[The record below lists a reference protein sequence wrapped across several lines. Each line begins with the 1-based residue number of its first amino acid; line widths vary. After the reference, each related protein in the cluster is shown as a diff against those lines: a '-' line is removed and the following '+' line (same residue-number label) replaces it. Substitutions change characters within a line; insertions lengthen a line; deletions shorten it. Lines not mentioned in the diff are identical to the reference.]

1 MDSHCDKLVYGKLKA
16 NSQKLFGHDLIY
28 LKGFLPRLLVWN
40 HRLEIKPLITSL
52 EKVIDLYPYI
62 SGRIHGINSPDPTL
76 YGSNKG
82 VRFVCEERDE
92 PLPFL
97 CDNQPID
104 IHKYKGLKQLLLE
117 VESDSFD
124 EDTPLFQ
131 VKLSLFTNGSILAT
145 SICHGLADGA
155 ARFNLMSA
163 WSDFARGLTP
173 LPPELDRNMLR
184 DDVLAEAIDSRP
196 SYWYSSANIWSQDP
210 EFICTSD
217 VLRLEAEFISALV
230 NDVHVST
237 RKMGFISRQDVIQA
251 YVWKLLSKL
260 GDKKDRGKSTIYF
273 LYDYRKKIGLSR
285 DYFGNAC
292 DGIILS
298 KNDLEN
304 YSISRVAKFIRDSIT
319 CVSKDRVYADLCFL
333 NADLLRKNPLKA
345 RKKGLRKPFNKTFI
359 VANDTKFDYY
369 NIDFGSGTPFW
380 SCRAFPLPEKHHVPM
395 LTIVESPLLDG
406 AVDCHFVLPE
416 PLLCKLRENW
426 MTKAEG

>member
-1 MDSHCDKLVYGKLKA
+1 MV
-16 NSQKLFGHDLIY
+16 
-28 LKGFLPRLLVWN
+28 
-40 HRLEIKPLITSL
+40 TSL

-62 SGRIHGINSPDPTL
+62 AGRIHGINSPDPTL
-76 YGSNKG
+76 HGSNKG

-163 WSDFARGLTP
+163 WSAIARGLTP
-173 LPPELDRNMLR
+173 SPPVLDRNMLR

-217 VLRLEAEFISALV
+217 VLRLEAGFISALV

-237 RKMGFISRQDVIQA
+237 SKMGFISRQDVIQA

-260 GDKKDRGKSTIYF
+260 GDKKDRGQVNNLLCFMIIEKKSDFHEIT
-273 LYDYRKKIGLSR
+273 LAMHVTGVVLSNN
-285 DYFGNAC
+285 DLSE
-292 DGIILS
+292 IILS
-298 KNDLEN
+298 QG
-304 YSISRVAKFIRDSIT
+304 VAQFIRGSIT
-319 CVSKDRVYADLCFL
+319 CVSKDRRV
-333 NADLLRKNPLKA
+333 
-345 RKKGLRKPFNKTFI
+345 
-359 VANDTKFDYY
+359 
-369 NIDFGSGTPFW
+369 
-380 SCRAFPLPEKHHVPM
+380 CRPAF
-395 LTIVESPLLDG
+395 S
-406 AVDCHFVLPE
+406 
-416 PLLCKLRENW
+416 
-426 MTKAEG
+426 